1 MNPYQ
6 VLRQVKLS
14 EKTNKIREEENKYA
28 FDIHPKASKLDVK
41 KAVEMLFEVNVMA
54 VNTILSK
61 RKERR
66 RGFHVGLASQKKKA
80 LVTLAEGQ
88 KLKIFE
94 DQ

>member
-6 VLRQVKLS
+6 VLQQVKLS
-14 EKTNKIREEENKYA
+14 EKTNKIREEENKYT
-28 FDIHPKASKLDVK
+28 FHIHPKATKLDVK
-41 KAVEMLFEVNVMA
+41 KAVEKLFEVNVLA
-54 VNTILSK
+54 VNTILLK

-66 RGFHVGLASQKKKA
+66 RGYHVGLSSQKKKA

-88 KLKIFE
+88 KLKMFE

>member
-6 VLRQVKLS
+6 VLQQVKLS
-14 EKTNKIREEENKYA
+14 EKTNKIRETENKYT
-28 FDIHPKASKLDVK
+28 FNVHPKATKLDVK
-41 KAVEMLFEVNVMA
+41 KAVEKFFEVNVLA

-88 KLKIFE
+88 KLKMFE